1 MKLTVQDV
9 EAYADGRM
17 RELAFPPALEHR
29 FEQDMA
35 ARRCARLKT
44 GLLVSVLLYNL
55 FLISDWLLTP
65 DVFHIAVWLHL
76 GVVTP
81 WMLFAA
87 WLMTR
92 QPNPVVRECV
102 AASVPLLIM
111 FQIDL
116 GFIRTESEYAAHYQY
131 VVLPMLLYT
140 NVSIHRLAFR
150 YARVVTAVVV
160 TCHATAIL
168 TASYLTNQV
177 ATMVVV
183 QLLAVAYITLVA
195 NFTME
200 RDLRRSYVYALRD
213 RLRSSQAEAASQR
226 DALTSAGNRRL
237 LDLQMQQ
244 LWNRGKAA
252 ATTVAIVMVDIDHFK
267 NLNDRYGHVA
277 GDLCLKRVV
286 TILDAEAQQHSG
298 TVIRYGGE
306 EFLVLLPQLALV
318 DAMRIAERIRRAV
331 ERAAIPNKDNAANGC
346 ITVSLGV
353 AAASTADL
361 SASELIA
368 LADNAL
374 YVAKR
379 RGRNQVWP
387 PIAAVVE
394 EQAESL
400 PKAFIA

>member
-1 MKLTVQDV
+1 MNLTLQDV
-9 EAYADGRM
+9 EAYADGPM
-17 RELAFPPALEHR
+17 RELSFPPALERR

-44 GLLVSVLLYNL
+44 GLLVSALLYNL

-65 DVFHIAVWLHL
+65 DVFNVAVWLHF

-92 QPNPVVRECV
+92 KPEPVVRECV
-102 AASVPLLIM
+102 AASVPLLIIS
-111 FQIDL
+111 QIDL
-116 GFIRTESEYAAHYQY
+116 VFIGTTSEYAGHYQY

-150 YARVVTAVVV
+150 YARVVTAMVVV
-160 TCHATAIL
+160 CHGTAVL
-168 TASYLTNQV
+168 MASYLTNEV

-213 RLRSSQAEAASQR
+213 RLRSSQAEAASHR
-226 DALTSAGNRRL
+226 DALTGAGNRRL
-237 LDLQMQQ
+237 LDLEMQQ
-244 LWNRGKAA
+244 LWKNAKAGT
-252 ATTVAIVMVDIDHFK
+252 TTVAIVMVDIDHFK

-277 GDLCLKRVV
+277 GDMCLKRVV
-286 TILDAEAQQHSG
+286 TILDDEAPEHSG

-306 EFLVLLPQLALV
+306 EFLVLLPHMALV

-331 ERAAIPNKDNAANGC
+331 ERAAILNKDTGLTGC

-353 AAASTADL
+353 AAALTADL

-374 YVAKR
+374 YVAKQ

-387 PIAAVVE
+387 PIAAAVGE
-394 EQAESL
+394 EGD
-400 PKAFIA
+400 PITKAIGA